1 MASFLSVSGDTLTYE
16 GREFVLKGFNLEIY
30 AGSDNSIWPGYHG
43 DKARIERLIDAARNP
58 MGANTIRVVFP
69 MDSVATDGNGEVL
82 PDELDKLAHF
92 LRLLSDRGMGAIVT
106 MFNREDYTDRS
117 RRERDKAKVWS
128 FLRRF
133 GQDPRIFLWDLVNEP
148 PLGGPDQLAVL
159 EWVNDL
165 TNRFRA
171 FRDSQGRPP
180 AQPLTIGVDWHHA
193 LEVADP
199 GRNLQSVL
207 ALSDVISIH
216 CYGRFAEG
224 YTPTDDKYGVKY
236 KDEKFL
242 GGVLHWIREAARDQ
256 ARNKPILLE
265 EFGWP
270 NHHTLCWPPGE
281 DPDCKET
288 KDEPPNQPPPGA
300 HKWRVY
306 SFPRTAESMDQL
318 YAEMLGVIDRD
329 NPNPPN
335 PRFEKVAGAIQW
347 TLQDAPENPH
357 HHFGIMT
364 TAETFKRTPI
374 FEGAGSRAAGTTSP
388 SATEAFAN
396 WGAGH
401 VWHIP
406 IPPAADAAFVRQT
419 VPTEMEGGRRY
430 LVTVVMRNTGT
441 DSWRPGRYSLG
452 SQEPVDNRNWGMN
465 RVTVPTEIFPGAE
478 AEFTFE
484 ATAPMIL
491 DEPVT
496 FRWKMVRENVGWFGE
511 RNQHV
516 AVTVVKDA
524 RFVGQVVPAAMV
536 AGTSQEVS
544 ITMRNISGAEWTS
557 AAGFK
562 LGSQNPQDNATWGR
576 SRIEL
581 PGPVPHGAAV
591 TFRFPVQAPATVGH
605 HNFQWRMLREGVA
618 WIGQRTKN
626 VEMRTMPPLTKAA
639 VFVAQSVPNPMSPA
653 STQTVSVTM
662 RNVGTATW
670 KPGEGYSL
678 GSQNPMNNTRW
689 GTNRVPLPH
698 EVPPNGLVTFTFP
711 VLTHPTE
718 GFMNFQWQ
726 LAQDGAGWFG
736 QITHNVEVRIA
747 WPLRGALFV
756 RQTVPSS
763 MTLGVPP
770 MASITM
776 RNTGQ
781 ETWTPAGL
789 YRLGS
794 QNPPNNGS
802 WGTNRVFVPHD
813 VPPNTEVT
821 FTFPMAATTRRS
833 EKNFQWRM
841 VLDGVAW
848 FGQTTPNVVVRVR

>member
-1 MASFLSVSGDTLTYE
+1 MASFLNVSGHTLTYE

-30 AGSDNSIWPGYHG
+30 AGSDHSIWPGYNG
-43 DKARIERLIDAARNP
+43 DKSRIERLVDKALNP
-58 MGANTIRVVFP
+58 MGANTIRVIFP
-69 MDSVATDGNGEVL
+69 KESVATDGNGEIL
-82 PDELDKLAHF
+82 PEELDKLEHF
-92 LRLLSDRGMGAIVT
+92 LRLLGNRGMGAIVT

-148 PLGGPDQLAVL
+148 PLGGPHQLAVL

-171 FRDSQGRPP
+171 FRDDQGRPP
-180 AQPLTIGVDWHHA
+180 AQPFTIGVDWHHA
-193 LEVADP
+193 LEVRRP
-199 GRNLQSVL
+199 EPPELRSVL

-224 YTPTDDKYGVKY
+224 HTPTDDDYEVKY

-242 GGVLHWIREAARDQ
+242 GGVLHWIRGAAQRQDRD
-256 ARNKPILLE
+256 KPILLE

-270 NHHTLCWPPGE
+270 DHDTLCWPPGE
-281 DPDCKET
+281 DRNCMET
-288 KDEPPNQPPPGA
+288 GDERPEA
-300 HKWRVY
+300 HPWRVY
-306 SFPRTAESMDQL
+306 SFPRTADSMDEL
-318 YAEMLGVIDRD
+318 YAEMLGVIDPD

-335 PRFEKVAGAIQW
+335 PRFGKVAGAIQW
-347 TLQDAPENPH
+347 TLQDSPEDPH

-364 TAETFKRTPI
+364 TTEEFKRAPL
-374 FEGAGSRAAGTTSP
+374 FEGLGPRATETTTP

-406 IPPAADAAFVRQT
+406 IPPAAEAEFVGQT
-419 VPTEMEGGRRY
+419 VPTEMEAGRRY

-452 SQEPVDNRNWGMN
+452 SQEPVDNHTWGMN
-465 RVTVPTEIFPGAE
+465 RVPVPTEIFSGAE
-478 AEFTFE
+478 SAFTFDV
-484 ATAPMIL
+484 TAPMIL

-511 RNQHV
+511 RNRHV

-524 RFVGQVVPAAMV
+524 RFVGQEVPGAMV

-544 ITMRNISGAEWTS
+544 ITMRNISGTEWTS
-557 AAGFK
+557 AAGFM

-576 SRIEL
+576 SRVEL

-591 TFRFPVQAPATVGH
+591 AFRFLAQAPATVGH
-605 HNFQWRMLREGVA
+605 HNFQWRMLQEGVA

-639 VFVAQSVPNPMSPA
+639 VFVGQSVPNPMVPG

-670 KPGEGYSL
+670 KPAEGYFL
-678 GSQNPMNNTRW
+678 GAQNPINNTRW
-689 GTNRVPLPH
+689 GTNRIPLPH
-698 EVPPNGLVTFTFP
+698 DVAPNGLVTFTFP
-711 VLTHPTE
+711 VRTQPSE

-726 LAQDGAGWFG
+726 LAQDGVGWFS
-736 QITHNVEVRIA
+736 QITDNVEVRIA

-781 ETWTPAGL
+781 EAWTPAGL

-794 QNPPNNGS
+794 QNPPDNRS
-802 WGTNRVFVPHD
+802 WGTHRVPVPHD

-821 FTFPMAATTRRS
+821 FTFPMAATTRGA